1 MTTASRPSQIIQLR
15 ARPGTSSTVFSE
27 SLSTISFDKRPY
39 SNQSAHLI
47 EWLRKIFSIVV

>member
-1 MTTASRPSQIIQLR
+1 MTTPSRPSQIIQLR

-27 SLSTISFDKRPY
+27 LLSTISFVKRSY